1 MCVLH
6 HNSKYRVSY
15 SYIETRIEIS
25 TSSEAQKKGWTNRQ
39 NYKANFQM
47 SKNIQKEENHE
58 TLCINIFIV
67 ISHMALQTDGQTDV
81 RINKEN

>member
-1 MCVLH
+1 
-6 HNSKYRVSY
+6 
-15 SYIETRIEIS
+15 
-25 TSSEAQKKGWTNRQ
+25 
-39 NYKANFQM
+39 M

-81 RINKEN
+81 RINKENYIITSL